1 MQQLLK
7 VEDLS
12 VNYGAIRALKQVSL
26 HVDES
31 EIVTLIGGNGAGKS
45 TLMRAL
51 SGIVPANGSLEFLGK
66 NLMPISAHKRVSEG
80 ISHVPEGRQ
89 VFPDQ
94 TVLDNLLIGAYLR
107 KTSHKKLKQEISHFF
122 DLFPRLG
129 ERQNQ
134 VAGTLS
140 GGEQQMLAICRA
152 LMSKPRLLM
161 LDEPSLGL
169 APQIVAEVFRIIR
182 SLREQGITILLV
194 EQMANQALAISDRA
208 YVLEVGSIV
217 MQGTGEELLHS
228 EKVREAYL
236 GKQQH

>member
-1 MQQLLK
+1 MQRLLNVK
-7 VEDLS
+7 NLS
-12 VNYGAIRALKQVSL
+12 VDYGAIKALKQVTL
-26 HVDES
+26 HVDEN

-51 SGIVPANGSLEFLGK
+51 SGIVPASGAVEFLGED
-66 NLMPISAHKRVSEG
+66 LMPVSAHKRVSAG
-80 ISHVPEGRQ
+80 IAHVPEGRQ

-107 KTSHKKLKQEISHFF
+107 KTSRKKLEQEIDHFF

-169 APQIVAEVFRIIR
+169 APQIVADVFKIIR

-236 GKQQH
+236 GKQKR